1 MSASGRR
8 TGDALRR
15 LARLH
20 GIQLSYTDVKGRRWR
35 ASPDTLVRVL
45 RALGEPVSRPADAP
59 RVLPGALEHR
69 WNRVL
74 DPVAVAWEGR
84 RGRAVLR
91 LPSRK
96 ARGRQTA
103 RLRLEDGLTLSLA
116 WALERAPSV
125 GTAVVHGERYV
136 AKALALPDP
145 LPLGYHRLH
154 LASSGKGLGALVVSA
169 PTRAYQPPADER
181 RWGVFVPLHALA
193 SARSWGMGD
202 YSDLAS
208 VVAWLAARGGTVVGT
223 LPLLPTFSVRVQ
235 EPSPYSPVS
244 RLFWSEAFVDVS
256 RIADPRAVSEVR
268 SDLEAARASPLVDYA
283 RIASLKRR
291 AVAVDARTWRR
302 SAHEDEELEPYAS
315 FRAAA
320 DAWGDWQ
327 GWEGK
332 TGGRTPPLPAADP
345 KEGAY
350 YATMQRLAADQL
362 GAVAKGAAARD
373 VHLYLDLPI
382 GVHPSGF
389 DTWRYP
395 AAFAP
400 RMSVGAP
407 PDSVFTGGQNWGF
420 PPPDPEGM
428 RAHGYGHFASVLRT
442 QMRFASMLRLDHV
455 MALHRLFWI
464 PHGRPATEGVYVHY
478 RPDELYAILTLE
490 SVRNRCVVV
499 GENLGTVPG
508 YVNRSL
514 RRHGIRPLYVVQ
526 YETEGSART
535 IPPRVPAGS
544 VASVNT
550 HDMPPFAAYWE
561 GRDISDRVV
570 AGLFP
575 KAKADGER
583 RRRAR
588 TRERIVRTLRAGGWL
603 QGRPT
608 PRAVWEGLLGFL
620 AASPAWA
627 VLVNLE
633 DAWGETEPQNLPG
646 TGRERPNWRRRLRYS
661 LEEIEGDPGVARVL
675 ARVDAARKGQITYGD
690 RVTSRNGKG
699 TPKYFPG

>member
-1 MSASGRR
+1 MNSGHRA
-8 TGDALRR
+8 GVALRR

-35 ASPDTLVRVL
+35 ASAETLVRVL
-45 RALGEPVSRPADAP
+45 QSLGEPVTSAADAA
-59 RVLPGALEHR
+59 RVLPGALKRR
-69 WNRVL
+69 WDGAL
-74 DPVAVAWEGR
+74 DPVAVSWDGR

-91 LPSRK
+91 VPSRN
-96 ARGRQTA
+96 ARGRQA
-103 RLRLEDGLTLSLA
+103 GRLCLEDGRSLPLE

-136 AKALALPDP
+136 AKALALPEP
-145 LPLGYHRLH
+145 LPLGYHRLD
-154 LASSGKGLGALVVSA
+154 LASSGERLGALLLSA
-169 PTRAYQPPADER
+169 PMRAYEPPAEER
-181 RWGVFVPLHALA
+181 RWGVFVPLHALR

-208 VVAWLAARGGTVVGT
+208 VIAWVAARGGTAVGT
-223 LPLLPTFSVRVQ
+223 LPLLPTFSGRVQ

-244 RLFWSEAFVDVS
+244 RLFWSETFVDVS
-256 RIADPRAVSEVR
+256 RVADPRAMSELR
-268 SDLEAARASPLVDYA
+268 PDLEAAQASPLVDYG

-291 AVAVDARTWRR
+291 AVTVDARTPGRQ
-302 SAHEDEELEPYAS
+302 APEDEELEAYAS
-315 FRAAA
+315 FRAAS

-327 GWEGK
+327 AWEGG
-332 TGGRTPPLPAADP
+332 TSGGTPPLPGADP
-345 KEGAY
+345 AEVAY
-350 YATMQRLAADQL
+350 YARMQRSAADQL
-362 GAVAKGAAARD
+362 GAVARDATARG

-389 DTWRYP
+389 DTWRHP
-395 AAFAP
+395 GAFVP
-400 RMSVGAP
+400 GMSVGAP

-420 PPPDPEGM
+420 PPPDPGGM
-428 RAHGYGHFASVLRT
+428 RAHGYRHFASVLRT

-455 MALHRLFWI
+455 MALHRLYWI

-478 RPDELYAILTLE
+478 RPDELYAVLTLE
-490 SVRNRCVVV
+490 SVRSRCVIV
-499 GENLGTVPG
+499 GENLGTVPR

-526 YETEGSART
+526 YETEGSARA
-535 IPPRVPAGS
+535 IPPPVPPGS

-550 HDMPPFAAYWE
+550 HDMPPFAAYWA
-561 GRDISDRVV
+561 GRDISERVA

-575 KAKADGER
+575 KAKADSEQH
-583 RRRAR
+583 RRAR

-603 QGRPT
+603 RGRPT
-608 PRAVWEGLLGFL
+608 PRAVWESLLVFL

-633 DAWGETEPQNLPG
+633 DVWGETESQNLPG

-661 LEEIEGDPGVARVL
+661 LEEIEGRPQVARVL
-675 ARVDAARKGQITYGD
+675 ARVDAVRKGQITYAE

-699 TPKYFPG
+699 TPKYFP